1 MSQSN
6 ATSTRPVFLLKFRS
20 NERQRHH
27 LAAFIPNEKYA
38 GVNLED
44 NVVRSNTPCKGH
56 LIHIIGLPMAGYT
69 IELVSNFSTLE
80 SKTLKAA
87 PKIAD
92 VASNLVVDPSANQED
107 RVSRTTPTV
116 GDTLEKVAMSL
127 PAPRAFK
134 NLLGP
139 VDDVSTRQFHLTL
152 ALIA

>member
-1 MSQSN
+1 MSQSSN
-6 ATSTRPVFLLKFRS
+6 TSKRSVFLLKFRN

-44 NVVRSNTPCKGH
+44 NHVRSTTACKGH
-56 LIHIIGLPMAGYT
+56 LIHIIGLPISGYAL
-69 IELVSNFSTLE
+69 ELVTNFSTLE

-92 VASNLVVDPSANQED
+92 VASNLVVDPPADPED
-107 RVSRTTPTV
+107 RISRTTPTV

-127 PAPRAFK
+127 PAPRPFR

-139 VDDVSTRQFHLTL
+139 VDDVRQDKLT
-152 ALIA
+152 